1 MPEGPPLEV
10 AEVLA
15 LGPPLR
21 VVSGPP
27 LEVLV
32 GLKAEEAVKVE
43 LEMDLEGGRQVQAWC
58 DPLLVASFGRVL

>member
-1 MPEGPPLEV
+1 MEV

-15 LGPPLR
+15 LGPPSE

-43 LEMDLEGGRQVQAWC
+43 LEMDLEGGQQV
-58 DPLLVASFGRVL
+58 

>member
-1 MPEGPPLEV
+1 MQEGKPLEV

-15 LGPPLR
+15 LGPPLE

-32 GLKAEEAVKVE
+32 GVKAEEAVKVE
-43 LEMDLEGGRQVQAWC
+43 LEMDLEGGCQVQAWW
-58 DPLLVASFGRVL
+58 DPLLVASFGRVR